1 MIKDFFSLAFQNLRK
16 RGLRSWLTILGI
28 FIGIAAVVALI
39 SLGAGLQAAITGQFG
54 GLSVDTLTI
63 QNKGTGFGPPG
74 STVIE
79 KLNKNDL
86 DIIKNIRGIDKTI
99 TRVIRV
105 VNMEYNEISDFGYVA
120 DIPDEEEL
128 IKIIYESFNV
138 EPEKGEFLDSK
149 DNGKILL
156 GNYFLETDKFE
167 KEILVGKSFLING
180 QKFEIAGILD
190 KSSNMMMNNAILMLN
205 DDLEELLEIKE
216 EYDLIVVIVEDK
228 NKIEEVAKEIEKKLR
243 DDRDE
248 KQGEESFSVETPLKI
263 LESVNNIL
271 NIINAIVIGIAMISL
286 IVGGVGIANTMY
298 TSVVERNKEI
308 GIMKAIGAKNSD
320 ILWIF
325 LIESGLLGLV
335 GGIIGALIGLGGA
348 IGVSQIANQALR
360 SDLFIVRADY
370 ILLTGSILFSFVI
383 GILSGILPALQASK
397 LNVVDA
403 IRGNK

>member
-190 KSSNMMMNNAILMLN
+190 KSSNMMMNNVILMLN

-248 KQGEESFSVETPLKI
+248 EQGKESFSVETPLKT

-335 GGIIGALIGLGGA
+335 GGVIGAAIGLGGA
-348 IGVSQIANQALR
+348 IGVSQITNQALG
-360 SDLFIVRADY
+360 SDLFVVRADY